1 MTYAAA
7 VFTASLLVGCTPALA
22 QYDWS
27 TQQRQQ
33 QDQMRRE
40 LEDAQTRQQD
50 EIRRMQEQQRQMEYQ
65 RQLDSQPRTGL
76 WGERCLF
83 GAGVRC

>member
-1 MTYAAA
+1 MNSVTA
-7 VFTASLLVGCTPALA
+7 VFAVFLLIGCAPALA
-22 QYDWS
+22 QYD
-27 TQQRQQ
+27 QYNQMRQQ
-33 QDQMRRE
+33 QQMRQQ
-40 LEDAQTRQQD
+40 EDEARQQN